1 LLRFNE
7 FKAIKWNAV
16 ERGCAPIAQV
26 ILVFSLYLGGLIYA
40 LSRHD
45 RLQLI
50 NVSVIQSQLPVFAA
64 IVVGAILLLLIGL
77 VLRKHAPNS
86 LLFQHIC
93 AQYFGLSLVWA
104 GYLFGTQSFATGA
117 VLIGAVL
124 SGYIALERRVIQLG
138 AFVAFSLIF
147 ALNIAANIGWL
158 PYAPARVPPYD
169 AASFS
174 FWAQSAVFLAAPHVI
189 LSVTL
194 TAIMIRLWRR
204 TEAKVLKQ
212 SRTDALTDLHNR
224 GSIVRHIHKEIARTK
239 RHGPPL
245 AVVILDLDHFKKI
258 NDRWGHPVGDKAL
271 RAAAQCFV
279 ANTRSCDVIGR
290 FGGEE
295 FLLLM
300 PDTSSEGAVT
310 LMERCRLALASTDLY
325 SETGE
330 RIQLSAS
337 FGIACNANNR
347 SLNTEALIQ
356 AADKALYCA
365 KEHGRNRIEVA
376 SIPLASTATETPDVN
391 EVVPVTLSQT
401 LKQAVTTTKQMLEQL
416 IQGGP
421 EWTPTMKTALL
432 AGLGTSQ
439 FLLYGGWGL
448 FLLILPN
455 REDLLNVDW
464 VISTIPI
471 AIPVILGMA
480 LLSFIGIKINRRY
493 PNSPLYQHFTHQ
505 YYAIT
510 LVGFGYLIGTLS
522 LPVGILLVGS
532 PLIGLIFFRPAY
544 VWFGMLTSMSLL
556 LGLTAMSAMHYI
568 PYAPAIAQPEF
579 SFYVTE
585 ALWLAGLYI
594 LMTPN
599 IIIIIYLSD
608 RTFGHWRERG
618 IEARTMS
625 LTDSLTGTHNRRS
638 IIDMLDKELARTLR
652 HGPPLALI
660 LLDMDHFKQINDT
673 WGHPTG
679 DRVLKAAAI
688 QLNHAIR
695 DCDAIGRFGGEEFLI
710 LLPDTTLA
718 GSQALAERCRTQLEQ
733 CTVLADDGT
742 PIALTASFGV
752 ACNEHCL
759 ILTNK
764 NLIKA
769 ADEALYTAKSGGRNR
784 VETVNAQAPAE
795 LA

>member
-1 LLRFNE
+1 LSEINDLKSR
-7 FKAIKWNAV
+7 KWNAV

-45 RLQLI
+45 RQQLI
-50 NVSVIQSQLPVFAA
+50 NVDVVQSQLPIFTAIIIGA
-64 IVVGAILLLLIGL
+64 IVLLITGL
-77 VLRKHAPNS
+77 ILKTRRPNS

-104 GYLFGTQSFATGA
+104 GYLFGTQSFATGT

-138 AFVAFSLIF
+138 ALVAFGLILI
-147 ALNIAANIGWL
+147 LNVAANTGWI
-158 PYAPARVPPYD
+158 PYAPARIPPYD
-169 AASFS
+169 GASFS

-194 TAIMIRLWRR
+194 TAIMIRLWRQ
-204 TEAKVLKQ
+204 TEAKVLRQ
-212 SRTDALTDLHNR
+212 SRTDALTGLHNR
-224 GSIVRHIHKEIARTK
+224 GSIVHHIHKEIARTK

-245 AVVILDLDHFKKI
+245 AVVILDLDHFKNI
-258 NDRWGHPVGDKAL
+258 NDRWGHPAGDNVL
-271 RAAAQCFV
+271 RAAAQCLT
-279 ANTRSCDVIGR
+279 ANTRSCDVISR

-295 FLLLM
+295 FLLLI
-300 PDTSSEGAVT
+300 PDTSIEGAMA
-310 LMERCRLALASTDLY
+310 LMERCRLALSHTELY
-325 SETGE
+325 SDNGE
-330 RIQLSAS
+330 RIQVSAS
-337 FGIACNANNR
+337 FGIACNENNR
-347 SLNTEALIQ
+347 NLDRDALIQ
-356 AADKALYCA
+356 AADKALYRA
-365 KEHGRNRIEVA
+365 KQQGRNRIELA
-376 SIPLASTATETPDVN
+376 SIP
-391 EVVPVTLSQT
+391 VVAKMVSAPSRPNNAKPLTRIQT
-401 LKQAVTTTKQMLEQL
+401 LKHLFAITKRMLEQL

-432 AGLGTSQ
+432 AGLGTLQ

-455 REDLLNVDW
+455 RTDLLNIDHF
-464 VISTIPI
+464 ISTIPI
-471 AIPVILGMA
+471 AIPAIVGMA
-480 LLSFIGIKINRRY
+480 MLSFIGVKINKRY
-493 PNSPLYQHFTHQ
+493 PDSRLYQHFTQQ
-505 YYAIT
+505 YYAVT

-532 PLIGLIFFRPAY
+532 PLIGLIFFRPLY
-544 VWFGMLTSMSLL
+544 VWLGMFTSMSLL
-556 LGLTAMSAMHYI
+556 LVLSAASAMHYI
-568 PYAPAIAQPEF
+568 PYAPVIAQPAF

-594 LMTPN
+594 LVIPN

-625 LTDSLTGTHNRRS
+625 LTDALTGTHNRRS
-638 IIDMLDKELARTLR
+638 IIAMLDKELARTLR

-679 DRVLKAAAI
+679 DRALKAAATA
-688 QLNHAIR
+688 LSEAIR
-695 DCDAIGRFGGEEFLI
+695 ECDAIGRFGGEEFLI
-710 LLPDTTLA
+710 LLPDTTLE
-718 GSQALAERCRTQLEQ
+718 GSEALAERCRTQLEQ
-733 CTVLADDGT
+733 CTVLSDDGT
-742 PIALTASFGV
+742 PIPVSASFGLT
-752 ACNEHCL
+752 CNEHCL
-759 ILTNK
+759 ILTSNS
-764 NLIKA
+764 LIKA
-769 ADEALYTAKSGGRNR
+769 ADDALYTAKSSGRNR
-784 VETVNAQAPAE
+784 VEIVHAE
-795 LA
+795 ASRMR